1 MEESVSDNT
10 TSNQLVASQIQ
21 MTLSDG
27 LKEISL
33 ENDAMVDRSTL
44 RQQLINNKRSAL
56 FTLVKDMVVPLTE
69 IKSKLRQLSRSKTV

>member
-1 MEESVSDNT
+1 
-10 TSNQLVASQIQ
+10 

-69 IKSKLRQLSRSKTV
+69 IKSKLRQLSKSKTV

>member
-1 MEESVSDNT
+1 
-10 TSNQLVASQIQ
+10 

>member
-1 MEESVSDNT
+1 VEESVSDNT